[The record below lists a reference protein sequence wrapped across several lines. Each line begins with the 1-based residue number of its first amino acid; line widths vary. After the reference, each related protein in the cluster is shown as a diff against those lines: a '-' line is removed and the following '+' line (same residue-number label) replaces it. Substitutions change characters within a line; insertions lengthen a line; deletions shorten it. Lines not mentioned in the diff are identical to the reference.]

1 MLVMSRRRRGG
12 ARTRP
17 RLGTRLLPWNSSVC
31 EAVDAFR
38 EENNGL
44 PPLSGP
50 IPDMH
55 ADTNSFVALQRLYRD
70 KALSDLQGVQAHFD
84 SLVKDTFSRAPSQE
98 DSSYSRSSASTSGT
112 CATCSTKFG

>member
-17 RLGTRLLPWNSSVC
+17 LRGRAAFRERSVC
-31 EAVDAFR
+31 EPSTLL

-55 ADTNSFVALQRLYRD
+55 DTNSFVALQLLYRD
-70 KALSDLQGVQAHFD
+70 KALSDLQGVQALGFI
-84 SLVKDTFSRAPSQE
+84 SQ
-98 DSSYSRSSASTSGT
+98 GHV
-112 CATCSTKFG
+112 